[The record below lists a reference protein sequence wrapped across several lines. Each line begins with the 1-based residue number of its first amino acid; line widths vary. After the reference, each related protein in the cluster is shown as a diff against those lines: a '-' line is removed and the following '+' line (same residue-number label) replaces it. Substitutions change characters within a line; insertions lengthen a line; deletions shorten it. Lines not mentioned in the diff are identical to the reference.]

1 MPITDPVVSVLV
13 MAYNHAR
20 FVAQALDSVL
30 RQRTVFPVEII
41 VSEDCSTDGTLEIV
55 QEYARQHPHVRLMLS
70 PANLNTNRVMSRA
83 IEAATGR
90 YVALL
95 DGDDYWTA
103 DDKLQAQI
111 DVLESAPDMS
121 VCFHDAIIVDDEG
134 SVLKERYLPPAMARL
149 TGLDDIVIGNYV
161 PSCSIVFRRDTI
173 ATLPQWFERASF
185 GDWPL
190 LILAAMRGSLGCIDR
205 PLGAYRRHGG
215 GVWSGLSQTDQIR
228 ETIKFLGYLEESL
241 TPSFSAKIRQSR
253 VGWRVHLFDF
263 LATRGAYD
271 VLDTEIAAAVRG
283 GDVAY
288 ARMAGGTLPQAPA
301 VTDARA
307 RISVGFDTPRTG
319 CLEEDGLPGGH
330 IDEVRA
336 SSDGTTL
343 FVRGWARMHDQEP
356 CPVIVVD
363 PGAQEVDVA
372 IARLPRPDVAAAV
385 DPSLTHSGLWLRLS
399 SHSALREP
407 LRLSTAIGNSRYRA
421 IGVVRAS

>member
-1 MPITDPVVSVLV
+1 MPTTDTVVSVLV

-149 TGLDDIVIGNYV
+149 TGLDDIVTGNYV
-161 PSCSIVFRRDTI
+161 PSCSIVFRRDAI

-205 PLGAYRRHGG
+205 PMGAYRRHQG
-215 GVWSGLSQTDQIR
+215 GVWSGLSDTGKIR
-228 ETIKFLGYLEESL
+228 EIINFLCYLEESL
-241 TPSFSAKIRQSR
+241 GPSFSAKVRQAR
-253 VGWRVHLFDF
+253 AGWRVHLFDF
-263 LATRGAYD
+263 LALRGDYD
-271 VLDTEIAAAVRG
+271 VLDTEIAGAVRS

-288 ARMAGGTLPQAPA
+288 ARTSGRTLSQTPA
-301 VTDARA
+301 VPDARA
-307 RISVGFDTPRTG
+307 RISVVFETG
-319 CLEEDGLPGGH
+319 APLFEEDGILGGH
-330 IDEVRA
+330 IDEVRTTP
-336 SSDGTTL
+336 DGKTL
-343 FVRGWARMHDQEP
+343 FVRGWARMNDADR

-363 PGAQEVDVA
+363 PGAQMADATIV
-372 IARLPRPDVAAAV
+372 RLPRPDVAAAV
-385 DPSLTHSGLWLRLS
+385 DPALTQSGLWLRLS
-399 SHSALREP
+399 SHTALREP
-407 LRLSTAIGNSRYRA
+407 MRLSTAIGDGRYRS
-421 IGVVRAS
+421 IGVVRAT